1 MFCLNDT
8 TARALRNAI
17 ASAKMEGIDFS
28 ADILKTVTDYAEKK
42 INFDELMKIVS
53 SVCKRG

>member
-28 ADILKTVTDYAEKK
+28 DDTLKIVTDYAEKK
-42 INFDELMKIVS
+42 INFDELIKMVS
-53 SVCKRG
+53 VICKR